1 MVIMAEFCPECFIK
15 LYPELSRKDL
25 IIIKE
30 PDLCEGCGKIVDET
44 VLKVK
49 PSSENKIRNRK

>member
-1 MVIMAEFCPECFIK
+1 MAEFCPECFIK

-30 PDLCEGCGKIVDET
+30 SDLCEGCGKIVDET
-44 VLKVK
+44 VLKIK
-49 PSSENKIRNRK
+49 PSSKNKIRNRK

>member
-1 MVIMAEFCPECFIK
+1 MAEFCPKCFIK

-30 PDLCEGCGKIVDET
+30 SDLCEGCGKIVDET
-44 VLKVK
+44 VLKIK
-49 PSSENKIRNRK
+49 PLAENKIRKCE